1 MAHLD
6 VYRNPNVAQAPGF
19 PYLLEVQ
26 SALLGDIPTTVVVP
40 LGLPAVIDHIPVV
53 RLNPP
58 VKVSGRKLIVM
69 TQELAAI
76 KRRSLKEPVTNL
88 FSQRDEILAALDFLF
103 TGF

>member
-1 MAHLD
+1 MAQLD
-6 VYRNPNVAQAPGF
+6 VYRNPNARQAPGF

-26 SALLGDIPTTVVVP
+26 TALLGDIPTTVVIP

-58 VKVSGRKLIVM
+58 VKVAGRRLLVM

-76 KRRSLKEPVTNL
+76 KRRTLKQPVANL
-88 FSQRDEILAALDFLF
+88 SPQRDEILAALDFLF

>member
-6 VYRNPNVAQAPGF
+6 VFKNPNSSSAPGF

-26 SALLGDIPTTVVVP
+26 TALLGAIPTTVVIP
-40 LGLPAVIDHIPVV
+40 LGLPEVIDHIPVL
-53 RLNPP
+53 RLNPA
-58 VKVSGRKLIVM
+58 VSIDGCRLLVM

-76 KRRSLKEPVTNL
+76 KRRNLKAPVSNL
-88 FSQRDEILAALDFLF
+88 SSSRDEILAALYFLF

>member
-6 VYRNPNVAQAPGF
+6 VYRNPNASQAPGF

-26 SALLGDIPTTVVVP
+26 TALLGDIPTTVVIP

-58 VKVSGRKLIVM
+58 VKVAGRRLLVM

-76 KRRSLKEPVTNL
+76 KRRTLKEPVANL
-88 FSQRDEILAALDFLF
+88 SPQRDEIVAALDFLF

>member
-6 VYRNPNVAQAPGF
+6 VYRNPNAKQAPGF

-26 SALLGDIPTTVVVP
+26 TSLLGEIPTTVVIP

-58 VKVSGRKLIVM
+58 VKVSGRKLLVM

-76 KRRSLKEPVTNL
+76 KRRTLKEPVANL
-88 FSQRDEILAALDFLF
+88 SPQRDEILAALDFLF